1 MQKVTVTKM
10 CGRYTAKWDLRAFSQ
25 EFETPTPLFGPNY
38 NIAPQS
44 DVPIV
49 RLRGDERETAIV
61 RWGLVP
67 SWAKSPE
74 SLQAIMFNARSET
87 LAEKPTF
94 RNAVKSRRCL
104 IPTSG
109 FYEWQRL
116 DSGQL
121 NPRGELKP
129 SGGTNPSKQPYFI
142 HHTDADPFAFAGLWE
157 RWEGGLEFEGRVL
170 ETCTILT
177 TEANTLIKPIHDRMP
192 VIVQRKDY
200 DEWLDPTLRDVE
212 SIQHLLQ
219 PFPEKLLR
227 LYPISRRVGH
237 VANNDEKLLNPVAL
251 RVQQDERELVP
262 F

>member
-1 MQKVTVTKM
+1 M
-10 CGRYTAKWDLRAFSQ
+10 CGRYTASWDLRAFSK
-25 EFETPTPLFGPNY
+25 EFDTPTPLFGPSY
-38 NIAPQS
+38 NVAPQS

-49 RLRGDERETAIV
+49 RLHGDTRETAIV

-67 SWAKSPE
+67 GWAKSPE
-74 SLQAIMFNARSET
+74 AFQANLFNARSET

-116 DSGQL
+116 DSS
-121 NPRGELKP
+121 N
-129 SGGTNPSKQPYFI
+129 SSKQPYFI
-142 HHTDADPFAFAGLWE
+142 HHAESSPFAFAGLWE

-177 TEANTLIKPIHDRMP
+177 TEANDLVRPIHERMP

-200 DEWLDPTLRDVE
+200 DEWLDPENKTVARIE
-212 SIQHLLQ
+212 HLLR
-219 PFPEKLLR
+219 PLPEKLLR
-227 LYPISRRVGH
+227 LYPVSRRVGH
-237 VANNDEKLLNPVAL
+237 VSNNDEKLLNPIAL
-251 RVQQDERELVP
+251 RVEKDERELVP

>member
-1 MQKVTVTKM
+1 VTKM
-10 CGRYTAKWDLRAFSQ
+10 CGRYTANWPLQAFSQ

-44 DVPIV
+44 DVPTV
-49 RLRGDERETAIV
+49 RLQQGERETAVV

-67 SWAKSPE
+67 GWAKSPE
-74 SLQAIMFNARSET
+74 AFQANLFNARSET

-94 RNAVKSRRCL
+94 KNAVKSRRCL
-104 IPTSG
+104 IPASG

-116 DSGQL
+116 E
-121 NPRGELKP
+121 N
-129 SGGTNPSKQPYFI
+129 SKQPYLI
-142 HHTDADPFAFAGLWE
+142 QHAESNPFAFAGLWE

-177 TEANTLIKPIHDRMP
+177 TEANNLIKPIHERMP
-192 VIVQRKDY
+192 VILQREGY
-200 DEWLDPTLRDVE
+200 DEWLDPDNRTVE
-212 SIQHLLQ
+212 SVEHLLR

-227 LYPISRRVGH
+227 LYPVSRRVGH
-237 VANNDEKLLNPVAL
+237 TSNNDEKLLNPVAL
-251 RVQQDERELVP
+251 KTQNQERELVP

>member
-1 MQKVTVTKM
+1 M
-10 CGRYTAKWDLRAFSQ
+10 CGRYTAHWPLQAFSQ

-49 RLRGDERETAIV
+49 RLHNGERETAIV

-67 SWAKSPE
+67 GWAKSPE
-74 SLQAIMFNARSET
+74 AFQANLFNARSET
-87 LAEKPTF
+87 LAEKPIF
-94 RNAVKSRRCL
+94 KNAVKARRCL

-116 DSGQL
+116 GSG
-121 NPRGELKP
+121 
-129 SGGTNPSKQPYFI
+129 SSTSKQPYLI
-142 HHTDADPFAFAGLWE
+142 QHTESNPFAFAGLWE

-177 TEANTLIKPIHDRMP
+177 TEANTLIKPIHERLP
-192 VIVQRKDY
+192 VILQRKDY
-200 DEWLDPTLRDVE
+200 DEWLDPANRTVE
-212 SIQHLLQ
+212 SVEHLLK
-219 PFPEKLLR
+219 PLPGKFLR
-227 LYPISRRVGH
+227 LYPVSRRVGH
-237 VANNDEKLLNPVAL
+237 VSNNDEKLLNPVAL
-251 RVQQDERELVP
+251 KVESRKVQDEERELVP

>member
-1 MQKVTVTKM
+1 MTKM
-10 CGRYTAKWDLRAFSQ
+10 CGRYTAQWNLQAFSQ

-49 RLRGDERETAIV
+49 RLRGDARETAIV

-67 SWAKSPE
+67 GWAKSPE
-74 SLQAIMFNARSET
+74 AFQANLFNARSET

-94 RNAVKSRRCL
+94 KNAVKSRRCL

-121 NPRGELKP
+121 K
-129 SGGTNPSKQPYFI
+129 PSKQPYFI
-142 HHTDADPFAFAGLWE
+142 HHAESNPFAFAGLWE

-177 TEANTLIKPIHDRMP
+177 TEANSLIKPIHDRMP
-192 VIVQRKDY
+192 VIIKPKDY
-200 DEWLDPTLRDVE
+200 DEWLDPELRNVE
-212 SIQHLLQ
+212 SIEHLLQ

-227 LYPISRRVGH
+227 LYPVSRRVGH
-237 VANNDEKLLNPVAL
+237 VSNNDEKLLNPVAL
-251 RVQQDERELVP
+251 RVQQDDRELVP